1 MRQCDNRVISFDNKE
16 RMVKSLQNKWF
27 TGSEVFNF

>member
-1 MRQCDNRVISFDNKE
+1 MEKLGKIEAGDKE